1 MARRSRKTLQTEGQ
15 LSLFAMTDDF
25 LFAVTE
31 NTENAVDKAAESRS
45 YVNQIAASRPPTHLG
60 RETKMAVLKQPYT
73 GVRGMRYQFM
83 LDNLPEKVAELKASG
98 ETESYLEQIETAYRN
113 RISELTPGCMK
124 SCGATPEL
132 RSSDLPS
139 FIKKANSAE
148 AMATE
153 IAIKEIVEAM

>member
-1 MARRSRKTLQTEGQ
+1 
-15 LSLFAMTDDF
+15 
-25 LFAVTE
+25 
-31 NTENAVDKAAESRS
+31 
-45 YVNQIAASRPPTHLG
+45 
-60 RETKMAVLKQPYT
+60 MAVLKQPYT

-83 LDNLPEKVAELKASG
+83 LDNLPEQVAELKASG
-98 ETESYLEQIETAYRN
+98 ETESYLEQIEMAYRN

-132 RSSDLPS
+132 RSNDLPS

-153 IAIKEIVEAM
+153 IAIKEIIEAI

>member
-1 MARRSRKTLQTEGQ
+1 
-15 LSLFAMTDDF
+15 
-25 LFAVTE
+25 
-31 NTENAVDKAAESRS
+31 
-45 YVNQIAASRPPTHLG
+45 
-60 RETKMAVLKQPYT
+60 MAVLKQPYT
-73 GVRGMRYQFM
+73 GIRGMRYQFM

-124 SCGATPEL
+124 SCGATTEL

>member
-1 MARRSRKTLQTEGQ
+1 
-15 LSLFAMTDDF
+15 
-25 LFAVTE
+25 
-31 NTENAVDKAAESRS
+31 
-45 YVNQIAASRPPTHLG
+45 
-60 RETKMAVLKQPYT
+60 
-73 GVRGMRYQFM
+73 M

-124 SCGATPEL
+124 SCGATTEL
-132 RSSDLPS
+132 RSNDLPS

-153 IAIKEIVEAM
+153 IAIKEIIEAVPAAKPAEEEPAQARGPSTRLPELP